1 MAILGVMVMKD
12 EKMPDVGVS
21 ESEEDDE
28 DDEGGR

>member
-21 ESEEDDE
+21 DSESESG